1 METVIAEML
10 RDDGVRLAGARRLAL
25 ERKAA
30 TDGLQVADAMVA
42 QLQKLGQA
50 AP

>member
-1 METVIAEML
+1 M
-10 RDDGVRLAGARRLAL
+10 
-25 ERKAA
+25 A